1 MSEKRTVYLDNNAT
15 TMVDPEVVKAMLP
28 YFTEYYGNASSMHDL
43 AIEPARAVA
52 EARHKIAEYVGAEYD
67 SEIIF
72 TSCATES
79 DSTAIYSA
87 IECNP
92 EKREIITTPVEH
104 PAILRVLD
112 HLEEDRGYKI
122 TKLHV
127 DSKGR
132 LDLDEY
138 KKALNSNVALVTCMW
153 ANNETGNI
161 YPVTEMAH
169 LAHEQG
175 IMFHSDG
182 VQAMG
187 KVDMDL
193 KSTDI
198 DMLSFSGHKLHA
210 PKGIGVFYLKRSCR
224 FRPFLRGGHQESG
237 RRAGTEN
244 VPYIVGLGKAC
255 ELSGQ
260 HVGYMRSEIKRLR
273 DRLEQGIL
281 AKVPDCFVTGDPDN
295 RSANTSNI
303 AFQFVEGEGILLK
316 LNEYGICASSGSACT
331 SGSLDPS
338 HVMKAMGIPFTA
350 AHGTIRFSLSR
361 FATEADIDYTVEKVP
376 EIIAELRSFSPY
388 WRKDG
393 SGGAESFD
401 PNYGEGKGAQFKK

>member
-187 KVDMDL
+187 KVD
-193 KSTDI
+193 
-198 DMLSFSGHKLHA
+198 
-210 PKGIGVFYLKRSCR
+210 IGVFYLKRSCR

-361 FATEADIDYTVEKVP
+361 FTTEADIDYTVEKVP

-393 SGGAESFD
+393 SGGSESFD
-401 PNYGEGKGAQFKK
+401 PNYGQGKGAEFKK

>member
-198 DMLSFSGHKLHA
+198 DMLSFSG
-210 PKGIGVFYLKRSCR
+210 
-224 FRPFLRGGHQESG
+224 
-237 RRAGTEN
+237 RAGTEN

-361 FATEADIDYTVEKVP
+361 FTTEADIDYTVEKVP

-393 SGGAESFD
+393 SGGSESFD